1 MQEEVENR
9 TLTLTVNATKF
20 TGRVL
25 KAALSKYLAHRKNK
39 KLQNSRD
46 SPDDVKSY
54 GRVSMEDLKKQ
65 YGDMKEIDLQDKGLR
80 SFDRIAREYGV
91 QYAVYKTAKGQ
102 YQIFFKAP
110 SEASMNAAFPS
121 TPAKKSKRRRKPSA
135 PESVLGKLT
144 QFKELVKAVVGP
156 QPPEGAGT
164 MKQLNVKKLV
174 LLNLPYFLLGLFAT
188 NLGEAWRLATGADAS
203 AKMLWLLAP
212 FCRCLSVAAAQLP
225 SG

>member
-9 TLTLTVNATKF
+9 TLTLTVNAAKF

-25 KAALSKYLAHRKNK
+25 KAVLSKYLAHRKNK

-46 SPDDVKSY
+46 SPDDVKPY

-80 SFDRIAREYGV
+80 SFDRIAREYKV

-110 SEASMNAAFPS
+110 SEASMNAAFQKYS
-121 TPAKKSKRRRKPSA
+121 KNRLKKEQRR
-135 PESVLGKLT
+135 ESVLGKL
-144 QFKELVKAVVGP
+144 KAEHDALVERAKTDPEAAQQLAEQRKYQSEAAVKSY
-156 QPPEGAGT
+156 QK
-164 MKQLNVKKLV
+164 MK
-174 LLNLPYFLLGLFAT
+174 
-188 NLGEAWRLATGADAS
+188 
-203 AKMLWLLAP
+203 
-212 FCRCLSVAAAQLP
+212 AAAEAGDPEAIKRYEAHLAKRREDYHKKKEKQEAI
-225 SG
+225 SA

>member
-39 KLQNSRD
+39 KLQKSRD
-46 SPDDVKSY
+46 NRDDVKPY

-80 SFDRIAREYGV
+80 SFDRIAREYKV

-102 YQIFFKAP
+102 YQIFFKGSQRGEHERRLPEVFQEPA
-110 SEASMNAAFPS
+110 EKGA
-121 TPAKKSKRRRKPSA
+121 TPG
-135 PESVLGKLT
+135 VC
-144 QFKELVKAVVGP
+144 
-156 QPPEGAGT
+156 AG
-164 MKQLNVKKLV
+164 
-174 LLNLPYFLLGLFAT
+174 
-188 NLGEAWRLATGADAS
+188 
-203 AKMLWLLAP
+203 
-212 FCRCLSVAAAQLP
+212 
-225 SG
+225 

>member
-9 TLTLTVNATKF
+9 TLTLTVNAAKF

-25 KAALSKYLAHRKNK
+25 KAVLSKYLAHRKNK

-46 SPDDVKSY
+46 SPDDVKPY

-80 SFDRIAREYGV
+80 SFDRIAREYKV

-110 SEASMNAAFPS
+110 SEASM
-121 TPAKKSKRRRKPSA
+121 
-135 PESVLGKLT
+135 
-144 QFKELVKAVVGP
+144 
-156 QPPEGAGT
+156 
-164 MKQLNVKKLV
+164 
-174 LLNLPYFLLGLFAT
+174 
-188 NLGEAWRLATGADAS
+188 
-203 AKMLWLLAP
+203 
-212 FCRCLSVAAAQLP
+212 
-225 SG
+225 

>member
-9 TLTLTVNATKF
+9 TLTLTVNAAKF

-25 KAALSKYLAHRKNK
+25 KAVLSKYLAHRKNK

-80 SFDRIAREYGV
+80 SFDRIAREYKV

-110 SEASMNAAFPS
+110 SEASMNAAFQKYS
-121 TPAKKSKRRRKPSA
+121 KNRLKKEQRR
-135 PESVLGKLT
+135 ESVLGKLKK
-144 QFKELVKAVVGP
+144 FKELVKARSRTVRNGGNRNDEAARFEKTSDP
-156 QPPEGAGT
+156 QPALSADRPVCHQAG
-164 MKQLNVKKLV
+164 
-174 LLNLPYFLLGLFAT
+174 
-188 NLGEAWRLATGADAS
+188 
-203 AKMLWLLAP
+203 
-212 FCRCLSVAAAQLP
+212 
-225 SG
+225 

>member
-39 KLQNSRD
+39 KLQKSRD
-46 SPDDVKSY
+46 SPDDVKPY

-80 SFDRIAREYGV
+80 SFERIAREYKV

-110 SEASMNAAFPS
+110 SEASMNAAFQKYS
-121 TPAKKSKRRRKPSA
+121 KNRLKKEQRR
-135 PESVLGKLT
+135 ES
-144 QFKELVKAVVGP
+144 
-156 QPPEGAGT
+156 
-164 MKQLNVKKLV
+164 
-174 LLNLPYFLLGLFAT
+174 LPYLLIGLYAT
-188 NLGEAWRLATGADAS
+188 KLGEAWRLAPGADAS
-203 AKMLWLLAP
+203 AKLLGLMDG
-212 FCRCLSVAAAQLP
+212 FAAAFQSALP
-225 SG
+225 SFHPVDLLVGLCCGAALRLAVYIKGKNAKKYRKNMEYGSARWSA

>member
-39 KLQNSRD
+39 KLQKSRD
-46 SPDDVKSY
+46 SPDDVKPY

-80 SFDRIAREYGV
+80 SFDRIAREYKV

-102 YQIFFKAP
+102 YQIFQKY
-110 SEASMNAAFPS
+110 SKNRL
-121 TPAKKSKRRRKPSA
+121 KKEQRR
-135 PESVLGKLT
+135 ESVLGKLKK
-144 QFKELVKAVVGP
+144 FKELVKAPVP
-156 QPPEGAGT
+156 NREKRREQE
-164 MKQLNVKKLV
+164 
-174 LLNLPYFLLGLFAT
+174 
-188 NLGEAWRLATGADAS
+188 R
-203 AKMLWLLAP
+203 
-212 FCRCLSVAAAQLP
+212 
-225 SG
+225 

>member
-39 KLQNSRD
+39 KLQKSRD
-46 SPDDVKSY
+46 SPDGVKPY

-80 SFDRIAREYGV
+80 SFDRIAREYKV

-110 SEASMNAAFPS
+110 REAGLTAACRRYS
-121 TPAKKSKRRRKPSA
+121 KNRLKKEQRR
-135 PESVLGKLT
+135 ESVLGKLKK
-144 QFKELVKAVVGP
+144 FKELVKAPVP
-156 QPPEGAGT
+156 NREKRREQE
-164 MKQLNVKKLV
+164 
-174 LLNLPYFLLGLFAT
+174 
-188 NLGEAWRLATGADAS
+188 R
-203 AKMLWLLAP
+203 
-212 FCRCLSVAAAQLP
+212 
-225 SG
+225 

>member
-9 TLTLTVNATKF
+9 TLTLTVNAAKF

-39 KLQNSRD
+39 RLQNSRD
-46 SPDDVKSY
+46 SPDDVKPY

-80 SFDRIAREYGV
+80 SFDRIAREYKV

-110 SEASMNAAFPS
+110 SEASMNAAFAEVFQEPS
-121 TPAKKSKRRRKPSA
+121 EKGAA
-135 PESVLGKLT
+135 PGV
-144 QFKELVKAVVGP
+144 
-156 QPPEGAGT
+156 GAG
-164 MKQLNVKKLV
+164 QAQEVQ
-174 LLNLPYFLLGLFAT
+174 GA
-188 NLGEAWRLATGADAS
+188 GES
-203 AKMLWLLAP
+203 P
-212 FCRCLSVAAAQLP
+212 CP
-225 SG
+225 EP

>member
-9 TLTLTVNATKF
+9 TLTLTVNAAKF

-46 SPDDVKSY
+46 SPDDVKPY

-80 SFDRIAREYGV
+80 SFDRIAREYKV

-102 YQIFFKAP
+102 YQI
-110 SEASMNAAFPS
+110 AAFQKYS
-121 TPAKKSKRRRKPSA
+121 KNRLKKEQRR
-135 PESVLGKLT
+135 ESVLGKLKK
-144 QFKELVKAVVGP
+144 FKELVKAPVP
-156 QPPEGAGT
+156 NREKRREQE
-164 MKQLNVKKLV
+164 
-174 LLNLPYFLLGLFAT
+174 
-188 NLGEAWRLATGADAS
+188 R
-203 AKMLWLLAP
+203 
-212 FCRCLSVAAAQLP
+212 
-225 SG
+225 

>member
-9 TLTLTVNATKF
+9 TLTLTVNAAKF

-46 SPDDVKSY
+46 SPDDVKPY

-80 SFDRIAREYGV
+80 SFDRIAREYKV

-110 SEASMNAAFPS
+110 SEASMNAAFQKYS
-121 TPAKKSKRRRKPSA
+121 KNRLKKEQRR
-135 PESVLGKLT
+135 ESVLGKLKK
-144 QFKELVKAVVGP
+144 FKELFPDKVKLRVRFSLDNLKLDDDV
-156 QPPEGAGT
+156 
-164 MKQLNVKKLV
+164 LNIPLFMTDEAER
-174 LLNLPYFLLGLFAT
+174 LIGLA
-188 NLGEAWRLATGADAS
+188 LE
-203 AKMLWLLAP
+203 
-212 FCRCLSVAAAQLP
+212 Q
-225 SG
+225 